1 MGKAVNGRYVDRLS
15 EIDAMREISTSS
27 LYKFLKN
34 RKGEIMMVDT
44 ASPITTTISDKY
56 EKQPVRAAIPWAEI
70 GSAKGKSVITVSG
83 DTYWPNNG

>member
-1 MGKAVNGRYVDRLS
+1 MDSLS

-27 LYKFLKN
+27 MYKFLKN

-70 GSAKGKSVITVSG
+70 GSAKGKSVITLSG